1 MPVLFAPNEN
11 YFVLSDGIINEKR
24 KQKNRMVMKG
34 TEPNENVVVGYIP
47 KVPFQLFIFLLCKI
61 LLF

>member
-1 MPVLFAPNEN
+1 MPVFFAPNED
-11 YFVLSDGIINEKR
+11 YFVLSDSIVNEKR
-24 KQKNRMVMKG
+24 KQKNRMIMQR